1 MEEEEEEEV
10 VGEEEEMDF
19 RRQQAEV
26 SSEEFVELVD
36 TSLRNTTQKL
46 QCCLIVIMF
55 SQNSPQNFVS
65 KFFWDTL
72 YMLPKPLMA
81 LTILMSLI
89 KKCHR

>member
-1 MEEEEEEEV
+1 MEEEEEVEEM
-10 VGEEEEMDF
+10 VGEEEMDF

-26 SSEEFVELVD
+26 SPEEFVELVD

-65 KFFWDTL
+65 NFFWDTL
-72 YMLPKPLMA
+72 YMLPKPL
-81 LTILMSLI
+81 
-89 KKCHR
+89 